1 MRKILFALFIFISIK
16 ISAQLP
22 GFDIYLMDLP
32 LNGNPASPVNITNH
46 PGYDNQPSFS
56 ANGKYILFSSFHDTI
71 QSEIF
76 KYDIKKKSTT
86 QLTHNSL
93 SEFSPEMTPDKKHF
107 SVVRVEENLSQ
118 RFCVYNLDG
127 SDDKLFL
134 DKVDSLA
141 YYGRLDK
148 QWVAMCVLPEPM
160 SLEIANLESGYQIK
174 LDQNVGRCIKKIPGQ
189 TKFSYITKPDDS
201 VWVLNEAHIYQAV
214 YEAGNVTEISKIPAV
229 SEDYAWSADGTRIYM
244 ARNTAIYYFEYTG
257 DKQWH
262 LYADLSSAG
271 IKKIYRLAISPGGKQ
286 IVFVAEE

>member
-1 MRKILFALFIFISIK
+1 MMRYLLFLLCLISRGIF
-16 ISAQLP
+16 AQLP

-32 LNGNPASPVNITNH
+32 VNGNPPSPVNITNH

-56 ANGKYILFSSFHDTI
+56 ADGRYIYYSAFYDTI
-71 QSEIF
+71 QSDIY
-76 KYDIKKKSTT
+76 KYNIKKKSTT
-86 QLTHNSL
+86 QVTHNTL
-93 SEFSPEMTPDKKHF
+93 SEFSPEITTDKKHI

-118 RFCVYNLDG
+118 RFCVYDLNG
-127 SDDKLFL
+127 NDDKLFL

-160 SLEIANLESGYQIK
+160 SLQIANLESGYQIK

-214 YEAGNVTEISKIPAV
+214 YEAGNVTEISKIPSV

-262 LYADLSSAG
+262 LYADLSPNG
-271 IKKIYRLAISPGGKQ
+271 IKKIYRLAISPNGKH
-286 IVFVAEE
+286 VAFVAEE